1 MLNYDEF
8 KRELLKR
15 VRENAG
21 EDMKAEIA
29 AIQKNNGI
37 QKEAIV
43 FSDKKDNL
51 QPVIYLDSVYSQY
64 CTGAELSACVGFTVG
79 VCRSVMDLNI
89 DMEYKNWE
97 NVRGK
102 IDVTVINKDWNADAM
117 SGIPHRE
124 FLDLVLYCRVI
135 IDRNGNGVAST
146 IVRSHMLKEWGISE
160 EELWEAAFSNLKTEE
175 FDIKDVNEV
184 LGFIFREGGLS
195 GMLDK
200 NEFEPVLYVL
210 TNKYQNRGA
219 VGMLRTDLL
228 EKFAEQGGCNLY
240 ILPSSIHEVLLL
252 KDDEMP
258 VDELRKMVR
267 SVNRGVVDEMDR
279 LSDEVYYYRR
289 GSGKVEI
296 AA

>member
-8 KRELLKR
+8 KRKLLKR

-21 EDMKAEIA
+21 EDMKVEIA

-43 FSDKKDNL
+43 FSDKEDNL
-51 QPVIYLDSVYSQY
+51 HPLIYLDSIYSQY
-64 CTGAELSACVGFTVG
+64 RAGTELSVCVGFTVG

-89 DMEYKNWE
+89 DMVYKNWE
-97 NVRGK
+97 DVRGK
-102 IDVTVINKDWNADAM
+102 IEVTVINKAWNADAM

-135 IDRNGNGVAST
+135 IDRNENGVAST
-146 IVRSHMLKEWGISE
+146 IVRSHMLREWGISE

-184 LGFIFREGGLS
+184 LGFIFREGDLS
-195 GMLDK
+195 GALNK

-228 EKFAEQGGCNLY
+228 EKFAEQGGCDLY

-252 KDDEMP
+252 KDDEIS
-258 VDELRKMVR
+258 VDELKSMVR
-267 SVNRGVVDEMDR
+267 SVNRGVVDETDR

>member
-8 KRELLKR
+8 KRKLLKR

-21 EDMKAEIA
+21 EDMKVEIA

-43 FSDKKDNL
+43 FSDKEDNL
-51 QPVIYLDSVYSQY
+51 HPLIYLDSIYSQY
-64 CTGAELSACVGFTVG
+64 RAGTELSVCVGFTVR
-79 VCRSVMDLNI
+79 VCRSAMDLNI
-89 DMEYKNWE
+89 DMAYKNWE
-97 NVRGK
+97 DVRGK
-102 IDVTVINKDWNADAM
+102 IEVTVINKAWNADAI

-146 IVRSHMLKEWGISE
+146 IVRNHMLREWGISE

-175 FDIKDVNEV
+175 FDIQDVNEV
-184 LGFIFREGGLS
+184 LGFIFREGDLS
-195 GMLDK
+195 GTLDK

-228 EKFAEQGGCNLY
+228 EKFAEQGGCDLY

-258 VDELRKMVR
+258 VDELRRMVR
-267 SVNRGVVDEMDR
+267 LVNRGVVDEMDR

-289 GSGKVEI
+289 GSEKVEI

>member
-1 MLNYDEF
+1 MLNYDKF

-21 EDMKAEIA
+21 EDMKVEIA

-43 FSDKKDNL
+43 FSDKEDNL
-51 QPVIYLDSVYSQY
+51 QPVIYLDSIYSQY
-64 CTGAELSACVGFTVG
+64 RAGTELSVCVGFTVG

-89 DMEYKNWE
+89 DMAYKTWE
-97 NVRGK
+97 DVRGK
-102 IDVTVINKDWNADAM
+102 IEVTAINKDWNADAM

-146 IVRSHMLKEWGISE
+146 IVRSHMLRAWGISE

-195 GMLDK
+195 GTLDK

-228 EKFAEQGGCNLY
+228 EKFAEQGGCDLY

-258 VDELRKMVR
+258 VDELRRMVR

>member
-1 MLNYDEF
+1 MLNYEEF
-8 KRELLKR
+8 KKEILKR
-15 VRENAG
+15 VRKEAG
-21 EDMKAEIA
+21 EDTEVEITV
-29 AIQKNNGI
+29 IQKNNGTS
-37 QKEAIV
+37 KEAIA
-43 FSDKKDNL
+43 FLDKENNL
-51 QPVIYLDSVYSQY
+51 QPLIYLESIYSQY
-64 CTGAELSACVGFTVG
+64 CAGAELSVCVGFTVE
-79 VCRSVMDLNI
+79 VYRSVMGVDI
-89 DMEYKNWE
+89 DTAYKDWKT
-97 NVRGK
+97 VRNK
-102 IDVTVINKDWNADAM
+102 IEMAVINKAWNADTI
-117 SGIPHRE
+117 SGIPHRD

-135 IDRNGNGVAST
+135 IDKNENGVAST
-146 IVRSHMLKEWGISE
+146 IVRSHMLSEWGISE

-195 GMLDK
+195 GALDK

-228 EKFAEQGGCNLY
+228 EKFAEQGGCDLY

-258 VDELRKMVR
+258 VDELRKVVR
-267 SVNRGVVDEMDR
+267 SVNRGMVDEMDR

>member
-1 MLNYDEF
+1 MLNYEEF
-8 KRELLKR
+8 KKEILKR
-15 VRENAG
+15 VREEAG
-21 EDMKAEIA
+21 EDAEVEITV
-29 AIQKNNGI
+29 IQKNNGTP
-37 QKEAIV
+37 KEAIA
-43 FSDKKDNL
+43 FSDKENNL
-51 QPVIYLDSVYSQY
+51 QPLIYLESIYSQY
-64 CTGAELSACVGFTVG
+64 CAGAELSVCVGFTVE
-79 VCRSVMDLNI
+79 VYRSVMGVDI
-89 DMEYKNWE
+89 DTAYKDWKT
-97 NVRGK
+97 VRNK
-102 IDVTVINKDWNADAM
+102 IEMAVINKAWNADTI
-117 SGIPHRE
+117 SGIPHRD

-135 IDRNGNGVAST
+135 IDKNENGVAST
-146 IVRSHMLKEWGISE
+146 IVRSHMLSEWGISE

-195 GMLDK
+195 GTLDK

-228 EKFAEQGGCNLY
+228 EKFAEQGGCDLY

-258 VDELRKMVR
+258 VDELRRMVR

-279 LSDEVYYYRR
+279 LSDEVYHYQR
-289 GSGKVEI
+289 GSGKLEI